1 MLYNGQYTDFKYDIV
16 DGIKTGYTGK
26 AKYCLIST
34 GVKNNYRVISVLGA
48 ENEVSYIKILEV

>member
-1 MLYNGQYTDFKYDIV
+1 MGQGRANTMVYNGQYTDFKYDII

-34 GVKNNYRVISVLGA
+34 GAKNIT
-48 ENEVSYIKILEV
+48 E